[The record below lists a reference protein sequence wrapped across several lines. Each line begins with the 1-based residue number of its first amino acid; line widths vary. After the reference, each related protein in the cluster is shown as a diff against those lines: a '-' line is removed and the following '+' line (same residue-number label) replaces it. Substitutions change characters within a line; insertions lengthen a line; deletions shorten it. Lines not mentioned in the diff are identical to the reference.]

1 MREVG
6 RHTRLTYHVQGHM
19 GTTFFHIASSK
30 WIELVYKTY
39 IFVTTKL
46 THAKRLL
53 WGMTSEEPAV
63 LKGVCKWNSQ
73 SKKLTE
79 RARHLSWRLH
89 SLKARTF
96 WMHFKNMG
104 VYKHQ
109 HSKTYDAESGA
120 RCLLHILAVT
130 LLPLL
135 FNLIVEGFIRLGSLT
150 LWNWVPK
157 KHVFIE

>member
-1 MREVG
+1 MRDAGHHVG
-6 RHTRLTYHVQGHM
+6 LTCRVQGHM
-19 GTTFFHIASSK
+19 GIRIFFLILLLPRQIK
-30 WIELVYKTY
+30 LLYKTY
-39 IFVTTKL
+39 ILVTTKL
-46 THAKRLL
+46 THERRLSR
-53 WGMTSEEPAV
+53 GTTSEEPAV

-109 HSKTYDAESGA
+109 HSKTYDGESRAGW
-120 RCLLHILAVT
+120 LPHISAGT
-130 LLPLL
+130 PLPL
-135 FNLIVEGFIRLGSLT
+135 FYSV
-150 LWNWVPK
+150 
-157 KHVFIE
+157 

>member
-1 MREVG
+1 M
-6 RHTRLTYHVQGHM
+6 QGWHIVCKDIWEPH
-19 GTTFFHIASSK
+19 FFPVLLLQK
-30 WIELVYKTY
+30 WIKLVYKTY

-46 THAKRLL
+46 THEKRLS
-53 WGMTSEEPAV
+53 WGVTSEEPAV
-63 LKGVCKWNSQ
+63 LKGVCKWNAQ

-120 RCLLHILAVT
+120 RCLLHIFAVT
-130 LLPLL
+130 LSPLL
-135 FNLIVEGFIRLGSLT
+135 FNLIVDSFIRCGSLT
-150 LWNWVPK
+150 LGNWVPR